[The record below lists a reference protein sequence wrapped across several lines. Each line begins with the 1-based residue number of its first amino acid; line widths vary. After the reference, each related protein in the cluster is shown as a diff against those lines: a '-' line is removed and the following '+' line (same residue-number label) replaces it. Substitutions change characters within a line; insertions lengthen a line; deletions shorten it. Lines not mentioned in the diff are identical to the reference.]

1 VNVPLPTA
9 AAQIQ
14 ETTMKLPL
22 LALALLCM
30 ASLPSA
36 AQDAHS
42 GHDMSGIAPDLPE
55 ICRAGGTMSDDIAMG
70 MDHEMDQAHTD
81 LMAGMAE
88 TNKQMM
94 DAMMV
99 EDLDVAFV
107 CGMIPH
113 HQAAI
118 NMARA
123 ELEHGNNDWAK
134 AMAQKIIDAQEAEI
148 DEMVSWLEGEGA
160 NE

>member
-1 VNVPLPTA
+1 MRNVIFA
-9 AAQIQ
+9 F
-14 ETTMKLPL
+14 
-22 LALALLCM
+22 ALLGV
-30 ASLPSA
+30 SSVPTL

-42 GHDMSGIAPDLPE
+42 GHGMPGMGANLPE
-55 ICRAGGTMSDDIAMG
+55 ICKTENGMSGGMSMGTDD
-70 MDHEMDQAHTD
+70 MDQAHMD
-81 LMAGMAE
+81 MMSGMEE

-94 DAMMV
+94 GAMMV
-99 EDLDVAFV
+99 EDIDVAFV

-118 NMARA
+118 SMAKA

-148 DEMVSWLEGEGA
+148 TEMLTWLEGEGA